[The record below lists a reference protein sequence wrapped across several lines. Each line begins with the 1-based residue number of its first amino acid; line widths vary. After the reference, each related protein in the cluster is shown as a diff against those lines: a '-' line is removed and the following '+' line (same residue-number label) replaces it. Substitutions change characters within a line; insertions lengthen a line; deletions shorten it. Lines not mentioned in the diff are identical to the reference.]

1 MTSKIDELQKN
12 DPYALQKINR
22 SIEDF
27 MSQCSDPEIE
37 VYATARLLEHN
48 MLSIDTLKKA
58 FKLKDEWA
66 KEKAKE
72 ESIAKAKAE
81 ERERQRKTMDN
92 MFYKKYNE
100 KVGVPQYL
108 DSRPIEEIG
117 AYLKELESRPLHFS
131 SLFSASVL
139 EVTEFL
145 DRYIEKR
152 RNTPDIQTLGNFTQK
167 IGEIKGDL
175 KELGDKILGHDA
187 KKNESKSYVT

>member
-81 ERERQRKTMDN
+81 EARKQRNKLDTRFPKLFSERHVNTALL
-92 MFYKKYNE
+92 FEYLS
-100 KVGVPQYL
+100 KVGTEELRQYITEL
-108 DSRPIEEIG
+108 KNRASFYRSVYHNHVLEAIDILE
-117 AYLKELESRPLHFS
+117 KEL
-131 SLFSASVL
+131 SARTQPC
-139 EVTEFL
+139 E
-145 DRYIEKR
+145 
-152 RNTPDIQTLGNFTQK
+152 NTSHTPKLTYAT
-167 IGEIKGDL
+167 
-175 KELGDKILGHDA
+175 
-187 KKNESKSYVT
+187 